1 MKKLKINIRIIS
13 LIIIPVAIILAFVFN
28 DISKPT
34 NIKKIGILQ
43 LVEHDALDEA
53 RKGFVDGLAEY
64 GLVDGENITIDYE
77 NAQGEQSNC
86 CLLTN
91 KLINKKSDLILSI
104 ATPAAQALANA
115 SKDIPILITA
125 ITSPQSA
132 GLVETNEK
140 PNTNVTGTS
149 DLAPVK
155 KQIGLIKD
163 LVPSAKKIGILFCS
177 NEANSEYQVSLAVQ
191 EIEKLGLQSQ
201 IFTVSQSSE
210 VAQVVQSMV
219 GNVDAIYTPTD
230 NMMASTMPT
239 ISSIATEAGIPI
251 VCGETNVVRKGAIG
265 TYGMDYYK
273 LGKLTAHQAFEIL
286 VNHKKPQDMPIE
298 YLEQNDLTLNND
310 IINALNIK
318 VPEKLKS
325 IAQFVKTE

>member
-1 MKKLKINIRIIS
+1 MKINIRIIS
-13 LIIIPVAIILAFVFN
+13 LIIIPAAIILAFVFN
-28 DISKPT
+28 DMSKPT

-53 RKGFVDGLAEY
+53 RKGFTDGLAEY
-64 GLVDGENITIDYE
+64 GLVDGENIIIDYE

-115 SKDIPILITA
+115 TKDIPILITA

-163 LVPSAKKIGILFCS
+163 LVPSAKKVGILFCS
-177 NEANSEYQVSLAVQ
+177 NEANSEYQASLAVQ

-251 VCGETNVVRKGAIG
+251 VCGETNVVHKGSIG

-298 YLEQNDLTLNND
+298 YLEQNDLTLNSD

>member
-1 MKKLKINIRIIS
+1 MIF
-13 LIIIPVAIILAFVFN
+13 LIIIPFAIILAFIFN
-28 DISKPT
+28 DMSRPA
-34 NIKKIGILQ
+34 NLKIGVLQ

-64 GLVDGENITIDYE
+64 GLVDGENISIDYE

-115 SKDIPILITA
+115 TKDIPILITA
-125 ITSPQSA
+125 ITSPQAA

-163 LVPSAKKIGILFCS
+163 LMPSAKKIGILFCS
-177 NEANSEYQVSLAVQ
+177 NEANSEYQAGLAVS

-239 ISSIATEAGIPI
+239 ISSIATAAGIPI
-251 VCGETNVVRKGAIG
+251 VCGETNVVHKGAIG

-298 YLEQNDLTLNND
+298 YLEQNDLTLNSD
-310 IINALNIK
+310 IIEALHIK
-318 VPEKLKS
+318 VPEKLS
-325 IAQFVKTE
+325 NIAQFVKT

>member
-1 MKKLKINIRIIS
+1 MKKLKINIKMIFLIIVPFAIIS
-13 LIIIPVAIILAFVFN
+13 AFMFN
-28 DISKPT
+28 DMSKPA
-34 NIKKIGILQ
+34 NIKIGVLQ

-53 RKGFVDGLAEY
+53 RKGFVDGLEEY
-64 GLVDGENITIDYE
+64 GLVDGENISIDYE

-104 ATPAAQALANA
+104 ATPAAQALATA
-115 SKDIPILITA
+115 TKDIPILITA
-125 ITSPQSA
+125 ITSPQAA

-163 LVPSAKKIGILFCS
+163 LMPSAQKIGILFCS
-177 NEANSEYQVSLAVQ
+177 NEANSGYQASLAVK
-191 EIEKLGLQSQ
+191 EIERLGLQSQ

-239 ISSIATEAGIPI
+239 ISSIATAAGIPV
-251 VCGETNVVRKGAIG
+251 VCGETNVVHKGAIG

-298 YLEQNDLTLNND
+298 YLKENDLTLNSD
-310 IINALNIK
+310 IIEALHIK
-318 VPEKLKS
+318 VSEQLSS

>member
-1 MKKLKINIRIIS
+1 MKIS
-13 LIIIPVAIILAFVFN
+13 VKMIFIMIVPIAIILTFVIN
-28 DISKPT
+28 DMSKPS
-34 NIKKIGILQ
+34 NLKIGILQ

-64 GLVDGENITIDYE
+64 GLVDGENISIYYE

-104 ATPAAQALANA
+104 ATPAAQALAN
-115 SKDIPILITA
+115 STKDIPILITA
-125 ITSPQSA
+125 ITSPQAA

-163 LVPSAKKIGILFCS
+163 LMPSAQKIGILFCS
-177 NEANSEYQVSLAVQ
+177 NEANSEYQASLAAS

-201 IFTVSQSSE
+201 MFTVSQSSE

-239 ISSIATEAGIPI
+239 ISSIATAAGTPI
-251 VCGETNVVRKGAIG
+251 VCGESNVVHKGAIG

-286 VNHKKPQDMPIE
+286 INHKKPQDMPIE
-298 YLEQNDLTLNND
+298 YLEENDLTLNSD

-318 VPEKLKS
+318 VPEKLSK
-325 IAQFVKTE
+325 IAKFVKTE